1 MELIQQGD
9 KAAFNELYQRYSQRL
24 LYYFYRMFGGDEE
37 KAQDFLQDLFL
48 KIIEKPEQF
57 ISKHKFTSWIFTVAH
72 NMCKN
77 EYRRLD
83 VRKIIEHEVN
93 LDSVSS
99 GIENG
104 CNPVEQTVDQKIFE
118 NHLVRELKKMN
129 PDYQTAFLLRFQE
142 NLTIKEIS
150 EILECSEGTVKSR
163 LFHTTRKLMN
173 RLNEFNPNRVEA

>member
-1 MELIQQGD
+1 MESIQRGD
-9 KAAFNELYQRYSQRL
+9 SSAFDELYQRYSQRL

-83 VRKIIEHEVN
+83 VRKNAENEVN
-93 LDSVSS
+93 LYSMSS
-99 GIENG
+99 GFESSYNEIEQNI
-104 CNPVEQTVDQKIFE
+104 DQKIFE
-118 NHLVRELKKMN
+118 DHLLKELMKMN
-129 PDYQTAFLLRFQE
+129 PDYQTTFLLRFQE
-142 NLTIKEIS
+142 NLSIKEIS
-150 EILECSEGTVKSR
+150 EVLECSIGTIKSR

-173 RLNEFNPNRVEA
+173 RLKEFNPKHVEA